1 LSRADFFSGLVNLQ
15 VLTNGLIPGNIRLHG
30 VLAMITP
37 QQTGLLVKRQRLA
50 ALP

>member
-1 LSRADFFSGLVNLQ
+1 LSRVDFFSRLVNLQ
-15 VLTNGLIPGNIRLHG
+15 VLINGLIPGKIRLHG
-30 VLAMITP
+30 VLAITL